1 MGQSDSKSKQYE
13 EALAQFSSEEKR
25 QLQLLYEKLAGQ
37 QQPKIA
43 ADSFLVGIVLY
54 ISDLTS
60 F

>member
-25 QLQLLYEKLAGQ
+25 KLQLLYEKLAGQ

-43 ADSFLVGIVLY
+43 ADSFLVG
-54 ISDLTS
+54 